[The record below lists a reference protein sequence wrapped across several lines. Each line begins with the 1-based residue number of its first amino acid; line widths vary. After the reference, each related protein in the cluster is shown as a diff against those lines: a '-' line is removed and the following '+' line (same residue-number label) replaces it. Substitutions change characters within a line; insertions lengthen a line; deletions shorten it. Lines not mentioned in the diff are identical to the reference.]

1 MLDLRDAYAVPPPP
15 AVELRAFTHGLMPRS
30 VPALMQGFCDDW
42 AERGVDAWNG
52 VPDRWGLGHETSWW
66 ALPTDLADAYVA
78 PILGAPRGSC
88 ILQPNV
94 HWSVQALLSCDEPFA
109 GPDGR
114 AGGRTD
120 VVFSQNEFPSVRH
133 SVQRWAGL
141 RALRPVEAPAGPDG
155 FLDVDALCDAV
166 TDRTAWV
173 FVSHIGF
180 TTGELVPDAALARV
194 VEAARAHGAHVCVDG
209 YHATA
214 SVPVDVTA
222 LGVDAYLGGLLKEA
236 SGSTGNAYLYVRP
249 GCALTPRLAGW
260 FADADPFGFHDA
272 PRDHPE
278 VRRRFL
284 AGTTAV
290 ASMYHAVEG
299 LRILLAAHDG
309 AQTGVAAV
317 RADALAKTARAID
330 RGDAAGLALRSPR
343 APGHRGAMTIFEVE
357 AADRLCGWLKTQG
370 VYTDSRRG
378 RYLRLAPFVWNPAED
393 IDRAF
398 DAVEA
403 GLRSG
408 AYLRWEPAAEG
419 GPVT

>member
-1 MLDLRDAYAVPPPP
+1 MLDLRDRYAVPPPP
-15 AVELRAFTHGLMPRS
+15 AVELRAFTHGLMPTT
-30 VPALMQGFCDDW
+30 VPALMQGFCQDW
-42 AERGVDAWNG
+42 TERGVDAWNG
-52 VPDRWGLGHETSWW
+52 VPDRWGLGHPTSWW

-109 GPDGR
+109 G
-114 AGGRTD
+114 GRTD
-120 VVFSQNEFPSVRH
+120 VVMTASEFPSVRH

-141 RALRPVEAPAGPDG
+141 RELRPVQQPAGADG
-155 FLDVDALCDAV
+155 LLDVDAVVDAV

-180 TTGELVPDAALARV
+180 TTGEVVQADALARI
-194 VEAARAHGAHVCVDG
+194 VEAAHAHGAHVCIDG

-214 SVPVDVTA
+214 SVPTDVAA
-222 LGVDAYLGGLLKEA
+222 LGVDAYVGGLLKEA
-236 SGSTGNAYLYVRP
+236 SGSAGNAYLYVRP
-249 GCALTPRLAGW
+249 GCALSPRLAGW
-260 FADADPFGFHDA
+260 FADADPFGFNAA

-290 ASMYHAVEG
+290 ATMYHAVEG
-299 LRILLAAHDG
+299 LRVLLSAELDG
-309 AQTGVAAV
+309 ATGVEAV
-317 RADALAKTARAID
+317 RADALAKTARAIG
-330 RGDAAGLALRSPR
+330 RGDAAGLTLRSPR
-343 APGHRGAMTIFEVE
+343 AAGHRGAMTIFEVE
-357 AADRLCGWLKTQG
+357 AADRLCGWLKTRG
-370 VYTDSRRG
+370 VYTDSRQG
-378 RYLRLAPFVWNPAED
+378 RYLRMAPFVYNTAD
-393 IDRAF
+393 GIDRAF
-398 DAVEA
+398 DALEA

-408 AYLRWEPAAEG
+408 DYLAWEPAAEG